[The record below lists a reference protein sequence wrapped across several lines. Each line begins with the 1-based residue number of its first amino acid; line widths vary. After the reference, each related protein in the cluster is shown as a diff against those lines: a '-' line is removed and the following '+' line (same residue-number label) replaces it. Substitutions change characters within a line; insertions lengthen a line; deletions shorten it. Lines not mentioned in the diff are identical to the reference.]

1 MPLNW
6 TKEFHVHT
14 HALAIAIE
22 AILTQG
28 WDNKVDLPIYY
39 ASRLLNQ
46 AKRNY
51 ITTKKEVVA
60 MIYVVKKIKHYLLA
74 NHFIFFV
81 DHQALVYMVNRP
93 LISSCI
99 ARWLLLLLKF
109 NFEVIYKPRK
119 EHVVLDYLSRLETK
133 GGLPLMT

>member
-1 MPLNW
+1 
-6 TKEFHVHT
+6 
-14 HALAIAIE
+14 
-22 AILTQG
+22 
-28 WDNKVDLPIYY
+28 
-39 ASRLLNQ
+39 
-46 AKRNY
+46 
-51 ITTKKEVVA
+51 

-99 ARWLLLLLKF
+99 AQWLLLLLKF